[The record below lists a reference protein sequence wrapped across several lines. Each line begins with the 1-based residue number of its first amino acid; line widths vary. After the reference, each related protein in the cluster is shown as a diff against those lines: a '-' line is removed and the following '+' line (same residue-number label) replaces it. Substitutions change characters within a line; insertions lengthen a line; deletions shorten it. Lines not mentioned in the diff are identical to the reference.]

1 MDAKNRLINTDTLA
15 ENHVTTRLE
24 TSTLRLKAGLTGRTM
39 IGHGKSMEL
48 AEARVGG
55 ADHDV
60 DLQAP
65 ALLDVDGVTIRF
77 GGVTALQDVS
87 FEVTRGA
94 ICGLIG
100 PNGAGKTTL
109 FNCISRLYDPGA
121 GSDRKSVV

>member
-1 MDAKNRLINTDTLA
+1 MCFLSATRFIEFNEPLER
-15 ENHVTTRLE
+15 ENHVTIRLE
-24 TSTLRLKAGLTGRTM
+24 TSTLRLKTGLTGRTIM
-39 IGHGKSMEL
+39 GNGKSMEL

-55 ADHDV
+55 ADNDA

-77 GGVTALQDVS
+77 GGGTGPQDVS

-100 PNGAGKTTL
+100 P
-109 FNCISRLYDPGA
+109 
-121 GSDRKSVV
+121 